1 MSTGLK
7 ISLSSGSLFT
17 LPMRRAFELSAE
29 AGFDGVELIINQDF
43 QRVNPVKFVRSLQE
57 IAPINSIHAPF
68 MPLDGWGG
76 PIQSLFHS
84 IELAADTGIPLVN
97 FHPPSWMGLEIG
109 FWRWLYRIRDFQ
121 KEIGLDGEV
130 LVTIENMP
138 CVGRFKL
145 NPNILSA
152 TGDMITFIH
161 DHNLF
166 LTFDTTHMGSGKANF
181 INDFYLFYESGR
193 IRNIHFSDY
202 GFDRE
207 HLIPGHGHLP
217 LTRFLN
223 HLKQTDYKG
232 CVTLEVSPHEFPKN
246 EAVILQS
253 LKELQTYMRVE
264 TGMLPVEAMERF
276 EMPPVDIDEG
286 DGNGSD
292 QGGTGYG
299 SVVQGTGNNYGR

>member
-1 MSTGLK
+1 MSSSLK

-17 LPMRRAFELSAE
+17 LPLKRAFEMAAE
-29 AGFDGVELIINQDF
+29 TGFDGVELIINQDF
-43 QRVNPVKFVRSLQE
+43 QRVNPVKLVRSLQE

-84 IELAADTGIPLVN
+84 IELAAETGVPLVN
-97 FHPPSWMGLEIG
+97 FHPPSWLGLEIG

-121 KEIGLDGEV
+121 QEVGLDGQV

-138 CVGRFKL
+138 WVGRNKI
-145 NPNILSA
+145 NPNILSS
-152 TGDMITFIH
+152 TRDMIAFIH
-161 DHNLF
+161 EHNLF

-193 IRNIHFSDY
+193 IRNVHFSDY

-207 HLIPGHGHLP
+207 HLIPGHGRLP

-223 HLKQTDYKG
+223 HLKHTDYRG

-246 EAVILQS
+246 EEVILLG
-253 LKELQTYMRVE
+253 LKELQTYMKVE
-264 TGMLPVEAMERF
+264 TGMLPVEAMECF
-276 EMPPVDIDEG
+276 VAELPIEID
-286 DGNGSD
+286 DD
-292 QGGTGYG
+292 QIPLAGTGD
-299 SVVQGTGNNYGR
+299 VA

>member
-1 MSTGLK
+1 MNSRLK

-17 LPMRRAFELSAE
+17 LPMCRAFELSAE
-29 AGFDGVELIINQDF
+29 AGFDGVELIINQEF
-43 QRVNPVKFVRSLQE
+43 QRVNPVKVVRALQE

-76 PIQSLFHS
+76 PIQSLFNS

-97 FHPPSWMGLEIG
+97 FHPPSWMGMEIG

-121 KEIGLDGEV
+121 KEVGLDGEV

-138 CVGRFKL
+138 CVGKFKT

-152 TGDMITFIH
+152 TRDMVNFIQ

-181 INDFYLFYESGR
+181 INDFYMFYESGR

-207 HLIPGHGHLP
+207 HLIPGHGRLP

-223 HLKQTDYKG
+223 HLKNTDYKG

-246 EAVILQS
+246 EEVILQS

-264 TGMLPVEAMERF
+264 TGMLPFEAMEDF
-276 EMPPVDIDEG
+276 EVLAPLDID
-286 DGNGSD
+286 DGVY
-292 QGGTGYG
+292 GGP
-299 SVVQGTGNNYGR
+299 

>member
-152 TGDMITFIH
+152 TGDMINFIR

-207 HLIPGHGHLP
+207 HLIPGHGRLP

-223 HLKQTDYKG
+223 HLKNTDYNG

-246 EAVILQS
+246 EEVILQS

-264 TGMLPVEAMERF
+264 TGMLPVEAMEDF

-292 QGGTGYG
+292 QGGTGYD
-299 SVVQGTGNNYGR
+299 STNSTG

>member
-17 LPMRRAFELSAE
+17 FPLPDAFEMAAE

-43 QRVNPVKFVRSLQE
+43 QRVNPVKVVRKLQE

-68 MPLDGWGG
+68 MLLDGWGG

-84 IELAADTGIPLVN
+84 IDLAAETGIPLVN
-97 FHPPSWMGLEIG
+97 FHPPSWKHLEIG
-109 FWRWLYRIRDFQ
+109 FWRWMYRIRDFQ
-121 KEIGLDGEV
+121 KEVGMDGEV
-130 LVTIENMP
+130 LVTLENMP
-138 CVGRFKL
+138 CSGRL
-145 NPNILSA
+145 NINPNILSS
-152 TGDMITFIH
+152 THDMINFIH
-161 DHNLF
+161 EHNLY

-202 GFDRE
+202 GFNRE

-223 HLKQTDYKG
+223 HLKHTDYQG

-246 EAVILQS
+246 KNLILRS
-253 LKELQTYMRVE
+253 LQELQTYIRVE
-264 TGMLPVEAMERF
+264 TGMLPIEEMERF
-276 EMPPVDIDEG
+276 EVLYPADIEENPD
-286 DGNGSD
+286 DLDDYHSGSSFES
-292 QGGTGYG
+292 G
-299 SVVQGTGNNYGR
+299 VAV